1 MKVETYPYDSAEF
14 LTDDET
20 IAEYLTLSLES
31 GDAQEIAQALATV
44 VRARGGVPKLAGE
57 IGIDPD
63 SLTDLLKDGE
73 QSALPNMLKLMNAL
87 GIRLSASKVA

>member
-44 VRARGGVPKLAGE
+44 VRARGGVPKVAGE
-57 IGIDPD
+57 IGIDSD

>member
-44 VRARGGVPKLAGE
+44 VRARGGVPKLARE
-57 IGIDPD
+57 IGIDSD